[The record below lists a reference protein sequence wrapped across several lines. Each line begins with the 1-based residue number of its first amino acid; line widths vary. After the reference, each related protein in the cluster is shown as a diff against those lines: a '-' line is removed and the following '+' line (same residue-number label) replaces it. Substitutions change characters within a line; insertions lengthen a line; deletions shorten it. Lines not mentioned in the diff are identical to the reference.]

1 MTQISL
7 NLVLTCLKHLP
18 DKYVPGSFGNTQ
30 VLSLVFVLASGVAA
44 VAAAV
49 AALSVV
55 IDVLHHKAL
64 VDFDSDCLVA
74 GDTVVVPC
82 SAACVVLGLAVALG
96 VLAFQGTAQAAA
108 AVVVVA
114 AAGGNHAGCLLLLA
128 ELDMLQ
134 IVALVGIP
142 VAEGVLDRTA
152 VIAIGEHQHH
162 VEDKTG
168 DVPGPG
174 QKVAQGTHAEFLGYV
189 VLNLVVVVVVVVVGV
204 VEAVEM
210 FVSDCHVVCTVD
222 KLVAAA
228 AHDMETAAVVAVD
241 VVVAAVVIGDLEI
254 PADFPVTLQFTD
266 NKYI

>member
-1 MTQISL
+1 MDGAVDS
-7 NLVLTCLKHLP
+7 HA
-18 DKYVPGSFGNTQ
+18 GSFGNTQ

-74 GDTVVVPC
+74 GDTAVVPC
-82 SAACVVLGLAVALG
+82 SAACVVLGQAVALG
-96 VLAFQGTAQAAA
+96 VLAFRGTAQAAA

-114 AAGGNHAGCLLLLA
+114 AADGNHAGCLLLLA

-168 DVPGPG
+168 DVPDPG

-189 VLNLVVVVVVVVVGV
+189 VLNLVVVVVVVVGV

-254 PADFPVTLQFTD
+254 PADFPAEVVPLVVMAVC
-266 NKYI
+266 